1 MNNNHLR
8 VLPYELG
15 KLFQLHVLGLQ
26 GNPLTKEILTLYG
39 EPNGTHKLLTYMLD
53 NLQGKTQMIFANF
66 KCKLVI
72 LSKGGHNAK
81 QYTICKIEWMC
92 NFIQSSV
99 NVFLI
104 CYGGPESV

>member
-1 MNNNHLR
+1 MITLDLNICNIVYRELHLNNNHLR

-53 NLQGKTQMIFANF
+53 NLQGKTQMIFAKV
-66 KCKLVI
+66 KCKLFI
-72 LSKGGHNAK
+72 LINGGHNAK
-81 QYTICKIEWMC
+81 Q
-92 NFIQSSV
+92 
-99 NVFLI
+99 
-104 CYGGPESV
+104 

>member
-1 MNNNHLR
+1 MFCNNVYRELHLNNNHLR

-53 NLQGKTQMIFANF
+53 NLQGKTQMIFANLNCELF
-66 KCKLVI
+66 VC
-72 LSKGGHNAK
+72 SCGEHNAK
-81 QYTICKIEWMC
+81 Q
-92 NFIQSSV
+92 
-99 NVFLI
+99 
-104 CYGGPESV
+104 